1 MTRRRMTLALA
12 LCLWLLAAT
21 GLASPAKTYGL
32 TMERIRVRKGAS
44 TDAAILDNLRE
55 DSCVYILQSKQ
66 SGSTTFVELQYRT
79 LEGKL
84 ATGWSAQQSGGET
97 YIRILPAEEAQA
109 QFGVSGGKL
118 PSAPAGLKTSRER
131 EALAAG
137 EEKAAPK
144 QTEPKKEES
153 KTDDAAVREAQE
165 ALRVLSYYAGEITG
179 NAGNKTVAAL
189 KAFQKA
195 KGLSQTGKADSATL
209 AALRKA
215 LKGEAE
221 PKVDDASVREA
232 QEALRALSYY
242 TGEITGNAGNKTVA
256 ALKAFQKAEGLP
268 QTGKADSATLAA
280 LRKALK
286 GEAEPKTDDAA
297 IREAQEAL
305 RALSYYAGEITG
317 NAGNKTVA
325 ALKAF
330 QKAKGLSQTGE
341 ADSATL
347 AALRKAVKGE
357 GTSTNA
363 FTVGSTGDSVKAL
376 QENLTTLE
384 LYTGEVTGHYGE
396 KTAAAVRKFQRKNAL
411 SETGRA
417 DKATRDLASTL
428 AKKAKQE
435 QASNGGTG
443 TGTIYNLD
451 WFTAKKKGLF
461 SKIGFASGK
470 TADLKDLG
478 TGKTLRVRVQSS
490 GNHLDVEPVAQRDT
504 QALCAIYGVSD
515 PAKISYQRRPMLLTT
530 AYGYRILCSCY
541 GTPHGL
547 DKVKG
552 NAFEGQ
558 FCLHFLN
565 ARTSGSNVVDHG
577 HQAAIRRAASIV
589 GNDRVRV
596 LDDPTDLK

>member
-144 QTEPKKEES
+144 QIEPKKAEP
-153 KTDDAAVREAQE
+153 KTDDAA
-165 ALRVLSYYAGEITG
+165 I
-179 NAGNKTVAAL
+179 
-189 KAFQKA
+189 
-195 KGLSQTGKADSATL
+195 
-209 AALRKA
+209 
-215 LKGEAE
+215 
-221 PKVDDASVREA
+221 REA

-280 LRKALK
+280 LRKA
-286 GEAEPKTDDAA
+286 
-297 IREAQEAL
+297 
-305 RALSYYAGEITG
+305 
-317 NAGNKTVA
+317 
-325 ALKAF
+325 
-330 QKAKGLSQTGE
+330 
-341 ADSATL
+341 
-347 AALRKAVKGE
+347 VKGE
-357 GTSTNA
+357 GASTNA
-363 FTVGSTGDSVKAL
+363 LTVGSTGDSVKAL

>member
-12 LCLWLLAAT
+12 LCFWLLAAT

-144 QTEPKKEES
+144 QIEPKKEES

-165 ALRVLSYYAGEITG
+165 ALRALSYYAGEITG

-195 KGLSQTGKADSATL
+195 K
-209 AALRKA
+209 
-215 LKGEAE
+215 
-221 PKVDDASVREA
+221 
-232 QEALRALSYY
+232 
-242 TGEITGNAGNKTVA
+242 
-256 ALKAFQKAEGLP
+256 GLP